1 MKRGYHCLLDI
12 GPTAIERLTLL
23 GIPPIVILINPSSE
37 YQLKVLLKHY
47 WQFNKTSSALFI
59 PSRVSSRTRPTIK
72 EMVTTLWNS
81 VIYLRQYKS
90 HVITDTV
97 PLLNITSK
105 ENSFS
110 EIEWLRNLS
119 EVIRHQ
125 QNSPV
130 WIGEESEI
138 GQLKINELIDEEQE
152 GGDDVV
158 TMSGMNLHSRITSYS
173 V

>member
-12 GPTAIERLTLL
+12 GPTAIERLALL

-130 WIGEESEI
+130 IRNFVFIYLRLQLLRHFIIVKEI
-138 GQLKINELIDEEQE
+138 FLFTTSFPN
-152 GGDDVV
+152 
-158 TMSGMNLHSRITSYS
+158 HSK
-173 V
+173 